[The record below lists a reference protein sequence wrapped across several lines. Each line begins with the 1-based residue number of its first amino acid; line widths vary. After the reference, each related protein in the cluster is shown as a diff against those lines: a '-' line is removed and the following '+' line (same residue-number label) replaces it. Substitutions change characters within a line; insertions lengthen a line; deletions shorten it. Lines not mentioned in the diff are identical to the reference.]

1 MRLRYP
7 AANLMTFTTL
17 EQQDFGKSPDVPSST
32 SDLLHTIVMSLTL
45 DGLFVFSTIP
55 DIQEHHSTISN
66 RDQLVFLFSEMQL
79 RANGL

>member
-1 MRLRYP
+1 MRLCYS

-17 EQQDFGKSPDVPSST
+17 EQQDFGKSPGVPSSS
-32 SDLLHTIVMSLTL
+32 SDLLHTIVMSLAL
-45 DGLFVFSTIP
+45 DRLFAFSTIT